1 MKKSQNYVYE
11 IRKIVFLFY
20 RAYPLDEMHTMVVQ
34 AIKKGDLIM
43 EYQYEVE
50 QEVGQTKEEFMH
62 EDQWADSLIKWLFIF
77 LIIVGIPYT
86 AYVVVQFILSF

>member
-1 MKKSQNYVYE
+1 M
-11 IRKIVFLFY
+11 
-20 RAYPLDEMHTMVVQ
+20 DEMHTMVVQ

-50 QEVGQTKEEFMH
+50 QEVGQTKEEFMR

>member
-1 MKKSQNYVYE
+1 
-11 IRKIVFLFY
+11 
-20 RAYPLDEMHTMVVQ
+20 MVVQ
-34 AIKKGDLIM
+34 AIQKGEIIM

-50 QEVGQTKEEFMH
+50 QTKEEFMH